1 MKFGSFFLTLVL
13 LPADLYV
20 IDAANIATHICN
32 SIIMVVDFCVLA
44 HPIRWHQLPFTL
56 GLAVFY
62 SVFTVVY
69 HWGGGT
75 NKDGKPYIYSSLYWA
90 DPPKALVLVA
100 ELLVGVLVIQIL
112 ICGFQ
117 RVWFRGH
124 RKWASSKI
132 NTMEI

>member
-32 SIIMVVDFCVLA
+32 SIIMLVDFCVLA
-44 HPIRWHQLPFTL
+44 HPGSSTL

-62 SVFTVVY
+62 SVFTVFY
-69 HWGGGT
+69 HLGGGT
-75 NKDGKPYIYSSLYWA
+75 NKDGNPYIYSSLNWA
-90 DPPKALVLVA
+90 DPLKALVLVA
-100 ELLVGVLVIQIL
+100 KLLIGVSVIQIL

-124 RKWASSKI
+124 RNWASSKI
-132 NTMEI
+132 ISMEI